1 MLSGLPLFL
10 QPFRLLQPEEFEE
23 YYRLLSG
30 QAILVLWAEDL
41 HLQVSMM
48 ELVGA
53 QELELEELQVFRQ
66 VFHLWAWVVLAVLL

>member
-1 MLSGLPLFL
+1 M
-10 QPFRLLQPEEFEE
+10 
-23 YYRLLSG
+23 SG